1 MESLIYPTY
10 QDYTTV
16 DDLPDPVPVSPFY
29 CSWSI
34 PLSFDFSFPELELPS
49 SCQYLVNSSPGF
61 STVPALETFTG
72 SDHVITVCQDPLPTL
87 PKLTHFPD
95 NLKVDNFQP
104 APTPP
109 PSPLPSV
116 PSPTGLSD
124 QSVTA
129 QCLYDEEQY
138 DDVLSYL
145 ETTYFPSSD
154 HSFLQNIYYCSLY
167 ELYKISSGKQ
177 HLIPSQKYRLR
188 KTNPLPSS
196 ISAVKFKSNNQF
208 DDNVKSLLLAVFK
221 RERTPSQETIQMLNE
236 NTGLS
241 EKQIRN
247 FFKNKRS
254 RGWRL
259 FCWNLVCT

>member
-49 SCQYLVNSSPGF
+49 SCQYLVNSSPGLA
-61 STVPALETFTG
+61 TIPALETFTG
-72 SDHVITVCQDPLPTL
+72 SVCQDSLPTL

-95 NLKVDNFQP
+95 TLKVDISLP
-104 APTPP
+104 ATTIHGPTPP
-109 PSPLPSV
+109 PSPLPTPV

-129 QCLYDEEQY
+129 QCLYDEGQY

-167 ELYKISSGKQ
+167 ELFKISSGKQ

-208 DDNVKSLLLAVFK
+208 DDKVKSLLLAVFK
-221 RERTPSQETIQMLNE
+221 RERTPSQETIQMLTE

-254 RGWRL
+254 RG
-259 FCWNLVCT
+259 